1 MESVVPQEITTE
13 LTQILS
19 NLLLGN
25 NEIRTNAEIAVN
37 ERLVHT
43 PELYL
48 LALAQFAISADT
60 EVMRSFSLV
69 LLRRLLFRP
78 APSSPTQPHSASSQ
92 SPTSTL
98 QHQQQ
103 QAYQSQNHPRLTL
116 YDHLSSQTLTTL
128 ERLLLHSL
136 QHESSNLVRR
146 KTVDTV
152 SDLAGEGM
160 RRGRPWHALQ
170 ALAFNMTQAG
180 QPGSNGTLSTLAVA
194 AENLRESAYRVFAG
208 CPNLVMDLQTDAVLG
223 VFQRGLQDVESIDVK
238 QAALLASVAYLN
250 AAEPGQL
257 SQSLSLMHPILE
269 TLHSLAQMLP
279 TASSLATAHPS
290 RSATLSSPASEAGP
304 SPYVN
309 LTTFLTALTP
319 LCSTHPSLFQ
329 PHLQALLSF
338 FPSLILP
345 SADPGP
351 TPTVSRPFPSDG
363 EGNTSDRQGA
373 FVFPPPESPHASS
386 PPTSAGVGGA
396 TRTTPTSASFDGA
409 AQSPAER
416 DLDADERQTLRL
428 AALEFMVSLS
438 EARAGMVKR
447 IDGWVGIMVRAC
459 LEGMGE
465 FEEGD
470 GLEGWLEEDPSANS
484 AAEAESTP
492 AMYEQSLDRLACA
505 VGGRAVLPPAFQYIP
520 SMMASY
526 DWRVRHAGLMA
537 VAAIAEGTAKVME
550 NELGKV
556 VELVTPMFRDLH
568 PRVRYAACQCVGQLC
583 TDLEEI
589 IQERYHQQLFAVLI
603 PTLEDREPRVHS
615 HAAAALINFCEG
627 VERDVLLPYLEP
639 IVERLLKLLDP
650 TGDTATVQRYVQEQ
664 AITTLAMVADAS
676 ETTFGKYY
684 SSIMPLL
691 MNVLLNADGPDY
703 RKLRAKAMECAGLIA
718 IAVGPEMFLP
728 DAHKLVDLL
737 MRIQKSPVDPHDTQ
751 LGHYLIATWAKV
763 CQAMGPEFEP
773 YLPVVMPTLLATAS
787 AKADISV
794 YDEEEDKVEE
804 RDGWE
809 TVNMDGQTLGIRT
822 SAIEEKCQA
831 FETLVIYCSTLGP
844 RFAPY
849 LSQTFEVTLPS
860 LRFYFHDGVREAC
873 AMLIPMLLAS
883 GKNSG
888 TLTNQMVTATFLQI
902 INGISTEHDASFLSS
917 LYKCF
922 NDALRVIGGPSA
934 LSPEFQNGIMEA
946 TKRQL
951 QTLAD
956 KRRARKARPASDLE
970 EDREDMALLEEIED
984 FALEDMAK
992 MLSVFE
998 ANHPLLVAVSSVKE
1012 LGFNQY
1018 DSDEDGNDEE

>member
-19 NLLLGN
+19 NLLLGD

-60 EVMRSFSLV
+60 DVMRSFSLV

-92 SPTSTL
+92 SPTSTS
-98 QHQQQ
+98 QQ

-116 YDHLSSQTLTTL
+116 YDQLSSQTLTTL

-152 SDLAGEGM
+152 SDVAGEGM

-180 QPGSNGTLSTLAVA
+180 QPDANGPLSTPTVA
-194 AENLRESAYRVFAG
+194 TENLRESAYRVFAG

-223 VFQRGLQDVESIDVK
+223 VFQRGLQDAESIDVK

-257 SQSLSLMHPILE
+257 SQSLSLMHPILD
-269 TLHSLAQMLP
+269 TLHSLAQTLP

-290 RSATLSSPASEAGP
+290 RSAPVSSPSSETGP

-309 LTTFLTALTP
+309 LTTYLTALTP
-319 LCSTHPSLFQ
+319 LCSSHPSLFQ

-351 TPTVSRPFPSDG
+351 TPTVSRPFPTDG
-363 EGNTSDRQGA
+363 EGNASDRQGA
-373 FVFPPPESPHASS
+373 FVFPPPESPHAST
-386 PPTSAGVGGA
+386 PPSSAGLGRA
-396 TRTTPTSASFDGA
+396 ARTTPTSSSFDDIPSA
-409 AQSPAER
+409 AER

-438 EARAGMVKR
+438 EARAAMVKR

-470 GLEGWLEEDPSANS
+470 GLDGWLQEDPSANS

-520 SMMASY
+520 SMMLSY

-583 TDLEEI
+583 TDLEEV

-603 PTLEDREPRVHS
+603 PTLEDQEPRVHS

-650 TGDTATVQRYVQEQ
+650 TGDPATVQRYVQEQ

-684 SSIMPLL
+684 PSIMPLL

-737 MRIQKSPVDPHDTQ
+737 MRIQKSPVDPQDTQ

-794 YDEEEDKVEE
+794 YDEEEDQVEG

-873 AMLIPMLLAS
+873 AMLVPMLLAS

-922 NDALRVIGGPSA
+922 NDSLRIIGGPSA
-934 LSPEFQNGIMEA
+934 LSPEFQTGVIEA

-951 QTLAD
+951 QALAD
-956 KRRARKARPASDLE
+956 RRRARKARPATDLE

-992 MLSVFE
+992 MLTGFD
-998 ANHPLLVAVSSVKE
+998 ANHPLLVAVSSVKD